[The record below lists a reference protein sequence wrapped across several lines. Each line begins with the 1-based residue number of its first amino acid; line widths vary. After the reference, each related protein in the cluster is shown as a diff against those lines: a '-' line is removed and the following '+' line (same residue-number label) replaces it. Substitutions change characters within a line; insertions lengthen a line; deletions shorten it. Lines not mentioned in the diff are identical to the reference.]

1 MFQEPQGAAVRLSAP
16 PKTRM
21 VFTGSFTI
29 FANPVSRSAN
39 GERENL
45 LTNLFTNYK
54 CFVSNFVNKA
64 ALEQPE

>member
-1 MFQEPQGAAVRLSAP
+1 MLHEPQGAAARLSAP

-21 VFTGSFTI
+21 VLTGSFTI
-29 FANPVSRSAN
+29 FANPVSRSVN
-39 GERENL
+39 GEREDL
-45 LTNLFTNYK
+45 LTNLFTNFK